1 VKTRSLLMIPGPVEF
16 EPEVYQA
23 LGLRQ
28 VPAAPEH
35 RAHTLTACYLPD
47 GVFGSAFL
55 QAVAAAG
62 VVVAG
67 GLHPDLRECTFR
79 VGHMGAV
86 CPSDIFAALGAIEAG
101 LRAVGCEVESGAG
114 VTAAARVLAAGTSRS
129 SGR

>member
-1 VKTRSLLMIPGPVEF
+1 MAAAFQSGAA
-16 EPEVYQA
+16 A

-28 VPAAPEH
+28 VPADPEH

-47 GVFGSAFL
+47 GVSGSEFL

-67 GLHPDLRECTFR
+67 GLPPDLRECTFR

-86 CPSDIFAALGAIEAG
+86 GAGDILAALAAIEAG
-101 LRAVGCEVESGAG
+101 LRAVGCDVEPGAG
-114 VTAAARVLAAGTSRS
+114 VAAAARALAAGAACS
-129 SGR
+129 SGC